1 MKLTNYSNS
10 EGKLVACVVG
20 DDGLLYKIRDNK
32 CSAPTVD
39 DLLARYSLH
48 ELDQVTEE
56 IAGDKEREGIRADS
70 VKLSTPVIS
79 PEKILLA
86 AVNYHSHLEEH
97 HAKPPSEPYFFTKFR
112 NALIASGEEIIIP
125 KISKM
130 VDWEVEL
137 AVIIG
142 KKGKYIP
149 RNKAFDYVAGYSVAV
164 DVSFRDLR
172 FPSHLSSSSSRS
184 SESDASLGTHWVK
197 AKGLDNSFPLGPWL
211 VTVDEVPDPQTLEI
225 SLSVNGV
232 IKQRSNTA
240 EMIFSVDE
248 LIEHASTGITLKP
261 GDIISTGTPGGVAMF
276 TDQKY
281 LKDGDIVEATISRIG
296 TIRNPV
302 RAE

>member
-20 DDGLLYKIRDNK
+20 NDGLLYKIRDNE

-48 ELDQVTEE
+48 ELDQIT
-56 IAGDKEREGIRADS
+56 
-70 VKLSTPVIS
+70 
-79 PEKILLA
+79 EKIVLA

-172 FPSHLSSSSSRS
+172 FPSHSSSSSRS
-184 SESDASLGTHWVK
+184 SESNASLGTHWVK

-211 VTVDEVPDPQTLEI
+211 VTVDEVPDPQTL
-225 SLSVNGV
+225 
-232 IKQRSNTA
+232 
-240 EMIFSVDE
+240 
-248 LIEHASTGITLKP
+248 
-261 GDIISTGTPGGVAMF
+261 
-276 TDQKY
+276 
-281 LKDGDIVEATISRIG
+281 
-296 TIRNPV
+296 
-302 RAE
+302 